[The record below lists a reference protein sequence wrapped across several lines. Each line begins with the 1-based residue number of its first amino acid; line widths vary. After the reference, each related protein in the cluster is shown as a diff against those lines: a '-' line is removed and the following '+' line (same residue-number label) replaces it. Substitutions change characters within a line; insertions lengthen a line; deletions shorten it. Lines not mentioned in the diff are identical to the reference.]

1 MAQSV
6 KEKRT
11 LVRFAV
17 QKTRHVAGK
26 GAATQWETIKSQIGT
41 TDNGEPIMTDCFYVE
56 WLSSYG
62 AAAIQQQSDGVIRPA
77 RVRMPYVKAVYDALI
92 TKDVRIYLHGVTD
105 DAHAFRLASAAD
117 NYLQQNKM
125 LEFQVKKYEVK

>member
-6 KEKRT
+6 KVKRT

-26 GAATQWETIKSQIGT
+26 GAATSWETIKSQIGT
-41 TDNGEPIMTDCFYVE
+41 TDDGEPIMTDRFYVE

-62 AAAIQQQSDGVIRPA
+62 AAAIQQQSDGVIQPA
-77 RVRMPYVKAVYDALI
+77 RVRMPYVKAVYDALT

-105 DAHAFRLASAAD
+105 DAHAFRLASSAD

>member
-1 MAQSV
+1 MSQTV

-26 GAATQWETIKSQIGT
+26 GAATEWETIKSQIGT
-41 TDNGEPIMTDCFYVE
+41 DDDGEPITTDCFYVE

-62 AAAIQQQSDGVIRPA
+62 AAAIQQQSDGVTRPA

-92 TKDVRIYLHGVTD
+92 TKDVRIYLNGVID
-105 DAHAFRLASAAD
+105 DAYAFKLASAAD

-125 LEFQVKKYEVK
+125 LEFQVKKYEVR

>member
-26 GAATQWETIKSQIGT
+26 GAATEWETIKSQIGT
-41 TDNGEPIMTDCFYVE
+41 TDDGDPIMTDCFYVE

-117 NYLQQNKM
+117 NYLQQNARISSQK
-125 LEFQVKKYEVK
+125 V

>member
-26 GAATQWETIKSQIGT
+26 GAATQWKTIKSQIGT
-41 TDNGEPIMTDCFYVE
+41 TDDGEPIMTDCFYVE

>member
-1 MAQSV
+1 MAQTV

-11 LVRFAV
+11 LVKFAV
-17 QKTRHVAGK
+17 QSTKHVAGK
-26 GAATQWETIKSQIGT
+26 GAATSWETIKAQIGT
-41 TDNGEPIMTDCFYVE
+41 TDNGDPIITDCFYVE

-62 AAAIQQQSDGVIRPA
+62 AAAIQQQADGVIRPA
-77 RVRMPYVKAVYDALI
+77 RVRMAYVKSVYDALT
-92 TKDVRIYLHGVTD
+92 TKDVRIYINGIID

-125 LEFQVKKYEVK
+125 LEFQVKKYEVR

>member
-26 GAATQWETIKSQIGT
+26 GAATQWETLKAQIGT
-41 TDNGEPIMTDCFYVE
+41 TDDGEPIMTDCFYVE

-62 AAAIQQQSDGVIRPA
+62 TAAIQQQSDGVIRPA

>member
-41 TDNGEPIMTDCFYVE
+41 TDDGEPIMTDCFYVE

-77 RVRMPYVKAVYDALI
+77 RVRMPYVKVVYDALI

>member
-17 QKTRHVAGK
+17 QKTRHIAGK
-26 GAATQWETIKSQIGT
+26 GAATEWETIKSQIGT
-41 TDNGEPIMTDCFYVE
+41 TDGGDPIMTDCFYVE

>member
-41 TDNGEPIMTDCFYVE
+41 TDDGEPIMTDCFYVE

-105 DAHAFRLASAAD
+105 DAHAFRLASATD

>member
-1 MAQSV
+1 MTQSV
-6 KEKRT
+6 KERRT

-17 QKTRHVAGK
+17 QRTRHVSGK
-26 GAATQWETIKSQIGT
+26 GSATSWETIKVQIGT
-41 TDNGEPIMTDCFYVE
+41 TTEGAPIMTDCFYVE

-62 AAAIQQQSDGVIRPA
+62 SVAIQQQSDGVIRPA
-77 RVRMPYVKAVYDALI
+77 RVRMPYVETVYNALT
-92 TKDVRIYLHGVTD
+92 TKDVRIYLYGIPD
-105 DAHAFRLASAAD
+105 DDHTFRLASAAD

>member
-41 TDNGEPIMTDCFYVE
+41 TDDGEPIMTDCFYVE

-77 RVRMPYVKAVYDALI
+77 RVRMSYVKAVYDALI

>member
-41 TDNGEPIMTDCFYVE
+41 TDDGEPIMTDCFYVE

-62 AAAIQQQSDGVIRPA
+62 AAAIQQQSDGVMRPA
-77 RVRMPYVKAVYDALI
+77 RVRMPYIKAVYDALI